1 MCSGETVEGKEISDY
16 RAFFKTKFSKWPV
29 FQMAKSGLQ
38 QPKNNDLG
46 KHVLVSIEARV
57 TDRDE
62 ILNYRNI
69 VYSTSKTPIQDSNHE
84 NSRRYEKV
92 H

>member
-1 MCSGETVEGKEISDY
+1 MCSRETVERKEISDY
-16 RAFFKTKFSKWPV
+16 RAFFKTEFSKWPV

-46 KHVLVSIEARV
+46 KHVLVSIEAKV
-57 TDRDE
+57 MDRDE
-62 ILNYRNI
+62 ILDYRNI

>member
-1 MCSGETVEGKEISDY
+1 MCSRETVERKEISDY
-16 RAFFKTKFSKWPV
+16 RAFFKTEFSKWPV

-38 QPKNNDLG
+38 QPKKNDLR

-62 ILNYRNI
+62 ILDYRNI